1 MLMMPSV
8 PGSLTWQLLVPRPR
22 PRPPAHPPL
31 GSPLYYRSVP
41 IVFVFFLDL
50 QTEAGLGLGLGQH
63 HIGDT

>member
-8 PGSLTWQLLVPRPR
+8 PGSLTWQLLVPR